1 MGLNVE
7 VVEFGESTRSAKDA
21 AAAIGCELGQIVKSL
36 VFKTRKT
43 ERPVLI
49 LASGVNRVSEALIR
63 DSLGEKLGKA
73 DAEFVR
79 QSTGFAIGGVPPF
92 GLANKLPIFIDE
104 DLLKYSTLWAA
115 AGTPNA
121 VFELT
126 PHELLEAS
134 EGIVR
139 KVSEGDA

>member
-1 MGLNVE
+1 
-7 VVEFGESTRSAKDA
+7 VEFGESTRSAKDA

-36 VFKTRKT
+36 VFKTGKT

-63 DSLGEKLGKA
+63 DALGEKLGKA

>member
-1 MGLNVE
+1 M
-7 VVEFGESTRSAKDA
+7 EFGESTRSAKDA

-36 VFKTRKT
+36 VFKTGKT

-63 DSLGEKLGKA
+63 DALGEKLGKA

>member
-1 MGLNVE
+1 LGLNVE